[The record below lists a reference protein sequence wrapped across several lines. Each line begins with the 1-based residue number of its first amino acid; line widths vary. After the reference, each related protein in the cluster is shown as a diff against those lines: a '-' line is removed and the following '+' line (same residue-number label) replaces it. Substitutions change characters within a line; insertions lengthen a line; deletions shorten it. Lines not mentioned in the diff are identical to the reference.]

1 MTHSSKIYQAL
12 YDEVGTVLIGNET
25 VVEGLTVALLT
36 RGHVLIEGIPGAA
49 KTTIANLFAIAMGLE
64 YHRIQMT
71 PDLLPAD
78 ITGGEVYSQR
88 TGEFDIQPGP
98 VFANIVLADEINR
111 ATPKTQSALLE
122 AMQERQVTIGGESK
136 RLPDPFM
143 LVATQNPIE
152 MEGTFN
158 LPKAQN
164 DRFQQKLVVEVLT
177 GREEFELLDRFD
189 AKPGLGPDDVS
200 SVVTVADIRRAQQ
213 EVETV
218 HVSDRLKE
226 YILALVEATRTHPDV
241 AYDTSSRATLAF
253 LNTSKAYAAIDGR
266 DYVVPD
272 DVIRLAPAILR
283 HRLSLT
289 SEAELAGVTSE
300 DIVEEVIEDVP
311 APGDAD
317 DVPHDSL
324 VGTSE
329 SESQPRTS
337 ESES

>member
-1 MTHSSKIYQAL
+1 MTHAAAVYDAL
-12 YDEVGTVLIGNET
+12 REEVGTVLIGNEA

-36 RGHVLIEGIPGAA
+36 RGHVLVEGVPGVA
-49 KTTIANLFAIAMGLE
+49 KTTIANLFAVALGLD

-71 PDLLPAD
+71 PDTLPAD
-78 ITGGEVYSQR
+78 VTGSEVFNQR
-88 TGEFDIQPGP
+88 TGEFDVRPGP

-122 AMQERQVTIGGESK
+122 AMQERQVTIGGETQS
-136 RLPDPFM
+136 LPDPFI

-152 MEGTFN
+152 MEGTYR

-164 DRFQQKLVVEVLT
+164 DRFQQKLVVEVLR
-177 GREEFELLDRFD
+177 GDEERELLDRFD
-189 AKPGLGPDDVS
+189 ATPGLGPGAVSTVVDDGD
-200 SVVTVADIRRAQQ
+200 VARARA

-226 YILALVEATRTHPDV
+226 YVLALVAATRSHPDV

-253 LNTSKAYAAIDGR
+253 LDTSKAHAAIDGR

-272 DVIRLAPAILR
+272 DVVRVALPILR
-283 HRLSLT
+283 HRLSLL
-289 SEAELAGVTSE
+289 SDAELDGVTP
-300 DIVEEVIEDVP
+300 EDVVADVLESVP
-311 APGDAD
+311 VPGDAE

-324 VGTSE
+324 AGRSG
-329 SESQPRTS
+329 S
-337 ESES
+337 

>member
-1 MTHSSKIYQAL
+1 MTHSEDLYQTL
-12 YDEVGTVLIGNET
+12 REEIGTVLIGNDH

-36 RGHVLIEGIPGAA
+36 DGHVLVEGVPGVA
-49 KTTIANLFAIAMGLE
+49 KTTIANLFAIAMGLD

-71 PDLLPAD
+71 PDMLPAD
-78 ITGGEVYSQR
+78 VTGAEVYDQR
-88 TGEFDIQPGP
+88 TGEFEVRSGP
-98 VFANIVLADEINR
+98 VFANVVLADEINR

-122 AMQERQVTIGGESK
+122 AMQERQVTIGGETR

-164 DRFQQKLVVEVLT
+164 DRFQQKLVVDVLT

-189 AKPGLGPDDVS
+189 AKPGLGPDEVS
-200 SVVTVADIRRAQQ
+200 SVVTVADIRQAQA

-226 YILALVEATRTHPDV
+226 YILALVAATRNHPDV

-300 DIVEEVIEDVP
+300 DVVEEVLERVP
-311 APGDAD
+311 APGDAE
-317 DVPHDSL
+317 DVPDESL
-324 VGTSE
+324 ANPSASE
-329 SESQPRTS
+329 S
-337 ESES
+337 